1 MSQLHPWQNL
11 QFGLLAAD
19 MAPKTSA
26 VAKAKEE
33 PQAQVR
39 KVAKVHG
46 KGKGK
51 GRGKSAKSREE
62 PSDCVGCQRTSTS
75 VLRRSCPSRSSKA
88 TGASEAMDARCAPG
102 RREADLNAFAESR
115 RPSALE
121 WLHMFVK
128 QTSHEVVVAAER
140 RGPWLSCWQ
149 VAAQLGSPEHL
160 DRLESRPAKNEVL
173 KRHKELEYWF
183 RAGCLLEAH
192 AEKEQQSASAHA
204 GQIPLPASD
213 ATVHMQRLGRGV
225 RRPNNMSALALRMRA
240 LARRPLTL
248 VERLSNIESKIWRL
262 IVDQERCLGRGE
274 QELHDSGLTQW
285 LLDKAIELHDQK
297 KCLAVALK
305 EAEGCVP
312 SPHGAAAPV
321 SPAAVTPKSD
331 SA

>member
-1 MSQLHPWQNL
+1 
-11 QFGLLAAD
+11 
-19 MAPKTSA
+19 
-26 VAKAKEE
+26 
-33 PQAQVR
+33 
-39 KVAKVHG
+39 
-46 KGKGK
+46 
-51 GRGKSAKSREE
+51 
-62 PSDCVGCQRTSTS
+62 
-75 VLRRSCPSRSSKA
+75 
-88 TGASEAMDARCAPG
+88 MDARCAPG

-128 QTSHEVVVAAER
+128 QTSHKVVVAAER
-140 RGPWLSCWQ
+140 RGQWLSRWQ

-183 RAGCLLEAH
+183 RADCLLEAH

-225 RRPNNMSALALRMRA
+225 RRPNKMTALALRTRA
-240 LARRPLTL
+240 LARRPLTLTL

-262 IVDQERCLGRGE
+262 IVDQERCLSRGE
-274 QELHDSGLTQW
+274 QELHDSGRTQW
-285 LLDKAIELHDQK
+285 LLDKAIELHDQE
-297 KCLAVALK
+297 KCLAVAPK

-321 SPAAVTPKSD
+321 SPAAVNLKSD

>member
-1 MSQLHPWQNL
+1 
-11 QFGLLAAD
+11 
-19 MAPKTSA
+19 
-26 VAKAKEE
+26 
-33 PQAQVR
+33 
-39 KVAKVHG
+39 
-46 KGKGK
+46 
-51 GRGKSAKSREE
+51 
-62 PSDCVGCQRTSTS
+62 
-75 VLRRSCPSRSSKA
+75 
-88 TGASEAMDARCAPG
+88 MDARCAPG

-183 RAGCLLEAH
+183 RTDCLLEAH

-262 IVDQERCLGRGE
+262 IVDQERCLSRGE